1 MIVRWNDVFILGYDD
16 ILLKISPSLHLTFK
30 YDGNIFLR
38 ENLQGDFLPGKKWR
52 EI

>member
-1 MIVRWNDVFILGYDD
+1 MIVRWNDVFMSDYDD

-38 ENLQGDFLPGKKWR
+38 KNYQMDFLPSKKWSK
-52 EI
+52 I